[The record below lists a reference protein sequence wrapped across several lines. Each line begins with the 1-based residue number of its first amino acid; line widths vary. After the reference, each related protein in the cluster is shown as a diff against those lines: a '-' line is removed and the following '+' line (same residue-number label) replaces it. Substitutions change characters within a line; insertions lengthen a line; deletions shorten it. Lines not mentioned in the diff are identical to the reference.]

1 MGSCDLDE
9 MALAPDVGGAIKD
22 LGSLSIG
29 KALVKAPLVGV
40 ATQLDTRLHGVD
52 PWKIVAGT
60 AGATLF
66 VAYLYNLTQ
75 QRVPLSARV
84 KKFIFKWA
92 KSLPAVRR
100 QIESEM
106 GKMKESFEE
115 EFGNSVDGIPYLKA
129 LPQEGLSHHKI
140 LDETKLLP

>member
-1 MGSCDLDE
+1 MGTVVLA
-9 MALAPDVGGAIKD
+9 MALVPDIGGAVKD
-22 LGSLSIG
+22 MPTLVLGR
-29 KALVKAPLVGV
+29 ALVTAPLVGL
-40 ATQLDTRLHGVD
+40 TNQLDIRLHGVD

-115 EFGNSVDGIPYLKA
+115 EFGNSVD
-129 LPQEGLSHHKI
+129 
-140 LDETKLLP
+140 